1 MVMAGKKNDEL
12 KKYLNDIL
20 GVKTSFKKKRPSIQ
34 DRNKNHVCKILKSL
48 HFINVRSIGMKH
60 DYKVD
65 MIEYEE
71 PFFNIID
78 SFLKIHF
85 NQEQQNII
93 NWWLYDKFLP
103 TGDVLNLIDKETDD
117 EIPTTT
123 PEDIYYLI
131 KSLEK
136 NEGKISF

>member
-1 MVMAGKKNDEL
+1 MVMANKKDKEL
-12 KKYLNDIL
+12 KKYLDDIL
-20 GVKTSFKKKRPSIQ
+20 GVNTNFKKKRPSIQ
-34 DRNKNHVCKILKSL
+34 DRHKQHVCSLLKSL
-48 HFINVRSIGMKH
+48 HFVNLRSIGMKH

-65 MIEYEE
+65 LIDYDD

-78 SFLKIHF
+78 SLIQIHF

-103 TGDVLNLIDKETDD
+103 TGEVLNLVDKDTDE

-123 PEDIYYLI
+123 PEDIYYLL
-131 KSLEK
+131 KDLEQKK
-136 NEGKISF
+136 ND